1 MSAKWTE
8 VINGVAVRR
17 LMTEE
22 DAQEYRR
29 LVEQMPDGSL
39 LVEVGSYDGGSL
51 VTLLDLIKSKKL
63 QVLVA
68 DLFNQPMTDDL
79 NDRGQMIGSRES
91 FLSNMAEAGIDL
103 LAVLKTSEE
112 VVEWLRLNKKT
123 PHLIFV
129 DADHEYEPVKKDI
142 ALLWPVLP
150 ENGILSGHD
159 FFDHHPGVKKALLE
173 KFSNVTV
180 GDGTGVWSIKKPK
193 QSFAVV
199 SLNDLHYKPLED
211 ITWTG
216 KKIYC
221 QKWGYEAIHFLQ
233 PERTQESRDTEGHN
247 QWYGFAKIKR
257 ILEVLE
263 TGLYEWVFFTEC
275 DALITNHDIKLSDIV
290 DNNYHVLLTSNFDG
304 INMGNLFVRNTP
316 EAKAYL
322 ELIYSLYPKYK
333 HAGYAEQQAV
343 MDTREQYNKIIR
355 IMPQKMFNS
364 HDHFLYDHYKV
375 SKERRKDILG
385 LSGEWTPGDFQVHHC
400 GFGLEKRLEFVKFYE
415 GKIVGLINEI
425 HSC

>member
-17 LMTEE
+17 LMTVE
-22 DAQEYRR
+22 DVNEYRR

-51 VTLLDLIKSKKL
+51 ISLLDLIKAKNL
-63 QVLVA
+63 EVLVA

-91 FLSNMAEAGIDL
+91 FTSNMAEGGIKP
-103 LAVLKTSEE
+103 LAVLKTSDE
-112 VVEWLRLNKKT
+112 VVEWLRNNRKT
-123 PHLIFV
+123 PSLIFV

-142 ALLWPVLP
+142 DQLWPLLP
-150 ENGILSGHD
+150 GGGILSGHD
-159 FFDHHPGVKKALLE
+159 FFEHHPGCVKAVLE

-180 GDGTGVWSIKKPK
+180 GKGSGVWSIKKAK
-193 QSFAVV
+193 QRFAVV
-199 SLNDLHYKPLED
+199 SLNDEHYRPLMD

-216 KKIYC
+216 KIAYC
-221 QKWGYEAIHFLQ
+221 KRWGYTPVHFLQ

-263 TGLYEWVFFTEC
+263 TGLYDWVFFTEC
-275 DALITNHDIKLSDIV
+275 DSLITNHDIKLEDIV
-290 DNNYHVLLTSNFDG
+290 DNNYHILLTSNFDG
-304 INMGNLFVRNTP
+304 INMGHVFARNTP

-322 ELIYSLYPKYK
+322 ELIYSLYGKYRTC
-333 HAGYAEQQAV
+333 GYAEQQAV
-343 MDTREQYNKIIR
+343 MDTRDQYNKIIR

-364 HDHFLYDHYKV
+364 HDHFLYEHYKV
-375 SKERRKDILG
+375 PKERRKDVLG
-385 LSGEWTPGDFQVHHC
+385 NSGEWEPGDFSVHWC
-400 GFGLEKRLEFVKFYE
+400 GFGLPERLRFAEYYKDKIQGTVNLVQE
-415 GKIVGLINEI
+415 G
-425 HSC
+425 